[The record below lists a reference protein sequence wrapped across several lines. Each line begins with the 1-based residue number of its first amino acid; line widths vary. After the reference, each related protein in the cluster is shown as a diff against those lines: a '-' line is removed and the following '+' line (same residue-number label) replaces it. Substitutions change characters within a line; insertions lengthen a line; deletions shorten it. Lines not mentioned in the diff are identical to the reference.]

1 MIDFSLPLEQLPESV
16 AFQDL
21 PPFGQA
27 LVRRN
32 ILLRQKLHETEIDL
46 HAAQDQINTL
56 KADLE
61 IKAAHNAVAAP

>member
-1 MIDFSLPLEQLPESV
+1 MIDFTQPVEQLPETV

-32 ILLRQKLHETEIDL
+32 ILLRQKLHETETAL
-46 HAAQDQINTL
+46 RAAQEQIAAL
-56 KADLE
+56 KTGQEKTTASSGG
-61 IKAAHNAVAAP
+61 